1 MEAKTQLQ
9 FDAVV
14 QMRSTAGSSIWLGG
28 NDIEE
33 EGVWV
38 WNSNGEAIDM
48 NRFWLDGRPYEGDN
62 ARNCLMMASETGFV
76 DYNCASSAY
85 SYVCEYQVFT

>member
-14 QMRSTAGSSIWLGG
+14 QMRSTAGSIFWVGG

-48 NRFWLDGRPYEGDN
+48 SRFWLDGHKNRV
-62 ARNCLMMASETGFV
+62 MTF
-76 DYNCASSAY
+76 
-85 SYVCEYQVFT
+85 